1 MAKLDFPSFE
11 KHLSAFNFARL
22 FIDVLGWNRPTA
34 ERDWQTD
41 AAGETSFSRRTVA
54 ELGGVVAIQ
63 VVTSGNWPDEAQRL
77 RVWKHI
83 AHSHAENLLI
93 FTDRQDKAS
102 QSQWYWV
109 KRDKNPET
117 GKPRLIPR
125 RHEYFR
131 GQPVD
136 LFASKLQAMVV
147 DLAELDATGRLPVL
161 EAARRIAAALDVEK
175 TTKKFFTAYEQQH
188 LELLKHIQGIDNER
202 DMRWYASVLLNRLM
216 FVWFMQK
223 KFFLDGGNADYLQ
236 AKLAISKASGPNRFF
251 GEFLNALFF
260 EAFAKPEVD
269 RSKKSVAL
277 TGQIPYLNGGLFL
290 HHKLEL
296 DADHVPRVGTT
307 LTVADEAFKGI
318 FNLFA
323 SFTWHLDDTPG
334 GDANEINPDVL
345 GYIFEK
351 YINQKAFGAYYT
363 RPEITGY
370 LAERSI
376 HKLIL
381 ERVHEP
387 AIPELK
393 LKEIKFDTV
402 ADLLARMDARTALKL
417 VNEVLPSI
425 TILDPAVGSG
435 AFLVA
440 ALKTLI
446 NVYYAVVGR
455 AEMGASSELKNWLSH
470 IQKDHASVG
479 YYIKRRIVT
488 DNLHGVDIME
498 EACEIAKLRLFLAMV
513 ASVRKV
519 EDLEPLPNIDFNI
532 LPGNSLVG
540 LMRVDEH
547 EFNSK
552 QDDLFKP
559 SYRELVTAKNR
570 KLDTYRHAA
579 EVLGKDLNLRGLR
592 DDIDTEM
599 AHASGVMNELLR
611 DQFEA
616 LGVKFEQATWDAQKK
631 DLGKPKKRQ
640 IERKDID
647 AQTPFHWGYVFD
659 DIVQKRGGFDI
670 VLANPPWEVF
680 KPQAKEFFA
689 EHSDVVTKNKM
700 TIKEFEKEQSKL
712 LLNAEVREAWLAYE
726 SRFPH
731 LSQWFRSAPEFK
743 HQSAVV
749 GGKKTGS
756 DVNLYKLFVERSFHL
771 LRPGGHCG
779 IVIPSGIYTDLG
791 AKGLRD
797 MLFEKTQIE
806 GLFCFENRKTIFEG
820 VDSRFKF
827 VVLTF
832 EKIATQ
838 TESSPV
844 IPAFP
849 PVIPESSYVIPE
861 SSYVIPAKAGIQSPS
876 NALDSRLRGN
886 DEVTLGHVKVVHAA
900 GTTRFPAAFMRHDVA
915 ELTRFPDEGA
925 LWLEVEL
932 IKRLSPD
939 SHSVM
944 EFKST
949 MDLQWMAKASQ
960 WPTMDSSN
968 SRFASF
974 RFTRESDPTSKPEL
988 FSDVAGEG
996 LRPVVDGR
1004 NIHQFTHCFSSEH
1017 RFWTSEKNYLQ
1028 YLGIK
1033 PTPKQLVDHR
1043 TYRLGFRK
1051 IASSTNE
1058 RTMIATVLYP
1068 AFVAESF
1075 QTLRV
1080 ADEAGNLIAPYAD
1093 QLYLCAVFNSFVFD
1107 ALIRLKVTANMNFF
1121 FVYGTQVPDMGA
1133 TDPRFAPIVN
1143 RAARLI
1149 CTTPEFDDLAKAV
1162 GLKPNPSTLRQA
1174 QDRPSS
1180 GRTVEYGATD
1190 PSERARLRAELDGLV
1205 AHLYGLTEAEFVHI
1219 LGTFPLVP
1227 QPVKVAAHNAY
1238 RDVQRGL
1245 IQ

>member
-1 MAKLDFPSFE
+1 MAKLDFPNFQ
-11 KHLSAFNFARL
+11 KHLSAFDFSKL
-22 FIDVLGWNRPTA
+22 FTEVLGWNNAPA
-34 ERDWQTD
+34 EGAWQAD
-41 AAGETSFSRRTVA
+41 KAGETDFSRRTIA

-63 VVTSGNWPDEAQRL
+63 VVVNAQEDGGWPEEAQRM

-83 AHSHAENLLI
+83 ARSHAENLII
-93 FTDRQDKAS
+93 FTERQARPL

-109 KRDKNPET
+109 KRSKDPVT
-117 GKPRLIPR
+117 GKPRLTPR
-125 RHEYFR
+125 RHEYFA

-147 DLAELDATGRLPVL
+147 ELSELDEAGRLPVL
-161 EAARRIAAALDVEK
+161 EAARRIQAALDVDK
-175 TTKKFFTAYEQQH
+175 TTKKFFTAYQQQH
-188 LELLKHIQGIDNER
+188 LELLGHIKGIANER
-202 DMRWYASVLLNRLM
+202 DKRWYASVLLNRLM

-236 AKLAISKASGPNRFF
+236 TKLAASQQSGPNRFF

-260 EAFAKPEVD
+260 EAFAKPEAD
-269 RSKKSVAL
+269 RSQAARAL

-296 DADHVPRVGTT
+296 DANQAPRVGTT
-307 LTVADEAFKGI
+307 LTVADVAFEGI

-334 GDANEINPDVL
+334 GDSDEINPDVL

-376 HKLIL
+376 HQMIL

-393 LKEIKFDTV
+393 IKEIKFDTV
-402 ADLLARMDARTALKL
+402 ADLLARMDTQTALKL
-417 VNEVLPSI
+417 VKVVLPSI

-455 AEMGASSELKNWLSH
+455 AELGASADLQAWLRD

-479 YYIKRRIVT
+479 YHIKRRIVT

-513 ASVRKV
+513 SSVRKV

-559 SYRELVTAKNR
+559 PFRELLAAKNR
-570 KLDTYRHAA
+570 KLETYRHAA
-579 EVLGKDLNLRGLR
+579 EVVGKDVNLRTLR
-592 DDIDTEM
+592 DEIDTEM
-599 AHASGVMNELLR
+599 QHASGVMNELLR

-616 LGVKFEQATWDAQKK
+616 LGVKYEEAHWDAKKK

-659 DIVQKRGGFDI
+659 DIVQRRGGFDI
-670 VLANPPWEVF
+670 ILANPPWEVF

-689 EHSDVVTKNKM
+689 EYSGLVTKNKM
-700 TIKEFEKEQSKL
+700 TIKEFEKEQGKL
-712 LLNAEVREAWLAYE
+712 LQNPEVREAWLAYE

-731 LSQWFRSAPEFK
+731 MSGWFRAAPEFR

-797 MLFEKTQIE
+797 LLFTQTQIE
-806 GLFCFENRKTIFEG
+806 GLFCFENRREIFEG
-820 VDSRFKF
+820 VHRSFKF

-832 EKIATQ
+832 EKSAIPRLQQIGEANASAPPDDLLAPQAVEEANGGGTQ
-838 TESSPV
+838 
-844 IPAFP
+844 
-849 PVIPESSYVIPE
+849 
-861 SSYVIPAKAGIQSPS
+861 
-876 NALDSRLRGN
+876 
-886 DEVTLGHVKVVHAA
+886 
-900 GTTRFPAAFMRHDVA
+900 RFPAAFMRQDVA
-915 ELTRFPDEGA
+915 DLTRFPDEGA
-925 LWLEVEL
+925 LWLDVEL

-939 SHSVM
+939 GNSVM
-944 EFKST
+944 EFKSAI
-949 MDLQWMAKASQ
+949 DLQWMAKAAV
-960 WPTMDSSN
+960 WPTLESPE
-968 SRFASF
+968 SRLKTL
-974 RFTRESDPTSKPEL
+974 RFTRETDPTSKPDL
-988 FSDVAGEG
+988 FSETASEE
-996 LRPVVDGR
+996 LKPLIDGR
-1004 NIHQFTHCFSSEH
+1004 NIHQFNHRFSQEH
-1017 RFWTSEKNYLQ
+1017 RFWTSEKNYLK
-1028 YLGIK
+1028 YLGIEDSS
-1033 PTPKQLVDHR
+1033 KQLIDHR
-1043 TYRLGFRK
+1043 AYRLGFRK
-1051 IASSTNE
+1051 IARNTDE
-1058 RTMIATVLYP
+1058 RTMIATVIHP
-1068 AFVAESF
+1068 SFVSESF

-1080 ADEAGNLIAPYAD
+1080 TDEEGRLIAPYED
-1093 QLYLCAVFNSFVFD
+1093 QLYLAAIFNSFVFD
-1107 ALIRLKVTANMNFF
+1107 ALIRFKVTANMNFF
-1121 FVYGTQVPDMGA
+1121 FVYGTQAPDIEA
-1133 TDPRFAPIVN
+1133 SDLRFPPIVQ

-1149 CTTPEFDDLAKAV
+1149 CTTPEFDSLAKSA
-1162 GLKPNPSTLRQA
+1162 GLKTHR
-1174 QDRPSS
+1174 D
-1180 GRTVEYGATD
+1180 GATD
-1190 PSERARLRAELDGLV
+1190 PTERARLRAELDGLV
-1205 AHLYGLTEAEFVHI
+1205 AHLYGLTEAEFAHI
-1219 LGTFPLVP
+1219 LSTFPLVAEP
-1227 QPVKVAAHNAY
+1227 TKIAALNAW
-1238 RDVQRGL
+1238 RDVQKGL
-1245 IQ
+1245 IS

>member
-1 MAKLDFPSFE
+1 MAKLDFAGFE
-11 KHLSAFNFARL
+11 THLSAFDFARL
-22 FIDVLGWNRPTA
+22 FIDVLGWNRPDA
-34 ERDWQTD
+34 ERDWQLD
-41 AAGETSFSRRTVA
+41 VVGGTSLDRRTVA

-63 VVTSGNWPDEAQRL
+63 VVVDGGWPDESQRM

-93 FTDRQDKAS
+93 FTDQKDKAS

-109 KRDKNPET
+109 KRDKHPET
-117 GKPRLIPR
+117 GKPRLTAR

-147 DLAELDATGRLPVL
+147 ELGELDTAGRLPVL
-161 EAARRIAAALDVEK
+161 EAARRIQAALDVDK
-175 TTKKFFTAYEQQH
+175 TTKKFFAAYEQQH
-188 LELLKHIQGIDNER
+188 LELLAHIKGIENER
-202 DMRWYASVLLNRLM
+202 DKRWYASVLLNRLM
-216 FVWFMQK
+216 FVWFLQK
-223 KFFLDGGNADYLQ
+223 KFFLDGGNADYLR
-236 AKLAISKASGPNRFF
+236 AKLGESQQRGPNRFF

-260 EAFAKPEVD
+260 EAFAKPEAD
-269 RSKKSVAL
+269 RSKQAKAL

-296 DADHVPRVGTT
+296 DGDHAPRVGKT
-307 LTVADEAFKGI
+307 LTVADAAFEGI
-318 FNLFA
+318 FKLFA

-334 GDANEINPDVL
+334 GDADEINPDVL

-370 LAERSI
+370 LADRSI
-376 HKLIL
+376 HKMIL

-387 AIPELK
+387 AMPELG

-402 ADLLARMDARTALKL
+402 ADLLACMDARTALKL

-440 ALKTLI
+440 ALKCLI

-455 AEMGASSELKNWLSH
+455 AEMGASSELKKWLNH
-470 IQKDHASVG
+470 IQHDHASVG

-513 ASVRKV
+513 SSVRRV
-519 EDLEPLPNIDFNI
+519 QDLEPLPNIDFNI

-547 EFNSK
+547 EFDAK
-552 QDDLFKP
+552 QNDLFKP
-559 SYRELVTAKNR
+559 SYRGLVNEKNR
-570 KLDTYRHAA
+570 LLKLYRDTAMD
-579 EVLGKDLNLRGLR
+579 LGRDINLREVR
-592 DDIDTEM
+592 DEIDTEIQ
-599 AHASGVMNELLR
+599 HANGVMNELLR
-611 DQFEA
+611 DQFDG
-616 LGVKFEQATWDAQKK
+616 LGVKYEEAQWDAKKK
-631 DLGKPKKRQ
+631 DLGKPKKRR
-640 IERKDID
+640 IERQDID

-659 DIVQKRGGFDI
+659 DVVQRRGGFDI
-670 VLANPPWEVF
+670 ILANPPWEVF

-689 EHSDVVTKNKM
+689 EYSAVVSKNKM
-700 TIKEFEKEQSKL
+700 SIKEFEKESAKL
-712 LLNAEVREAWLAYE
+712 LQNAEVRAAWLAYE

-731 LSQWFRSAPEFK
+731 MSGWFRAAPEFK
-743 HQSAVV
+743 HQSALV

-797 MLFEKTQIE
+797 LLFGQTQIE
-806 GLFCFENRKTIFEG
+806 GLFCFENRKEIFEG
-820 VDSRFKF
+820 VHRSFKF

-832 EKIATQ
+832 EKSAIPRLQQTGEANASAPPDDLLAPQAVEEANGGGTQ
-838 TESSPV
+838 
-844 IPAFP
+844 
-849 PVIPESSYVIPE
+849 
-861 SSYVIPAKAGIQSPS
+861 
-876 NALDSRLRGN
+876 
-886 DEVTLGHVKVVHAA
+886 
-900 GTTRFPAAFMRHDVA
+900 RFPAAFMRHDVA

-925 LWLEVEL
+925 LWLKVEL

-939 SHSVM
+939 SHSIT
-944 EFKST
+944 EFK
-949 MDLQWMAKASQ
+949 LEQ
-960 WPTMDSSN
+960 
-968 SRFASF
+968 
-974 RFTRESDPTSKPEL
+974 
-988 FSDVAGEG
+988 DVQIAQKMLIHPLLGET
-996 LRPVVDGR
+996 VDGSWR
-1004 NIHQFTHCFSSEH
+1004 AKMMREFDH
-1017 RFWTSEKNYLQ
+1017 TSEEVRSFVFDAPADDREPLLEGKMIWQFNAKYAEPQ
-1028 YLGIK
+1028 YWLNSKQKDVWLKKKKSDEAGK
-1033 PTPKQLVDHR
+1033 PYANA
-1043 TYRLGFRK
+1043 YRVAFRRQS
-1051 IASSTNE
+1051 ASTNE
-1058 RTMIATVLYP
+1058 RTLVTTVIPKRVHDDNLASFMPCNDQGLTLATEEEKL
-1068 AFVAESF
+1068 F
-1075 QTLRV
+1075 
-1080 ADEAGNLIAPYAD
+1080 
-1093 QLYLCAVFNSFVFD
+1093 LCALLNSFCVD
-1107 ALIRLKVTANMNFF
+1107 YCIRARVTTNLNFF
-1121 FVYGTQVPDMGA
+1121 FLEQLPVPRLTA
-1133 TDPRFAPIVN
+1133 TDPRFAPIVH

-1162 GLKPNPSTLRQA
+1162 GLKNHK
-1174 QDRPSS
+1174 
-1180 GRTVEYGATD
+1180 EGATD
-1190 PSERARLRAELDGLV
+1190 PTERARLRAELDGLV
-1205 AHLYGLTEAEFVHI
+1205 AHLYDLSEAEFVHI

-1238 RDVQRGL
+1238 RDVERGL